1 MIIILFNFGILWY
14 NVFRGDEVVKKLHSI
29 RNFDIP
35 VVLLTKDSNVEY
47 DNSYKE
53 NGFDDY
59 LLKPINKNKLNEVLN
74 KYL

>member
-1 MIIILFNFGILWY
+1 MS
-14 NVFRGDEVVKKLHSI
+14 GDEVVKKLHSI

-47 DNSYKE
+47 NNSYKE
-53 NGFDDY
+53 NEFDDY

>member
-1 MIIILFNFGILWY
+1 M
-14 NVFRGDEVVKKLHSI
+14 E
-29 RNFDIP
+29 FDIP

-53 NGFDDY
+53 NGSDDY

>member
-1 MIIILFNFGILWY
+1 MALY
-14 NVFRGDEVVKKLHSI
+14 SME
-29 RNFDIP
+29 FDIP

-53 NGFDDY
+53 NGSDDY
-59 LLKPINKNKLNEVLN
+59 LLKPINKNKLSEVLN